1 MARQSRRAKLFVLP
15 LTTAI
20 STAMLSCSSNPRE
33 WRTNADI
40 KICVDDLD
48 KRVPDGDCSNPGDQ
62 HHRWYYINEG
72 GYVPYPGYPVRSGSY
87 QPNSAG
93 GSYGPSAGGSD
104 VATPQST
111 RAGAITRGGF
121 GESAEGH
128 AAFGGV
134 AGE

>member
-1 MARQSRRAKLFVLP
+1 VLLYSLVARQSRRAKLCVLP

-87 QPNSAG
+87 QPLL
-93 GSYGPSAGGSD
+93 
-104 VATPQST
+104 
-111 RAGAITRGGF
+111 RAAHTVLLQ
-121 GESAEGH
+121 
-128 AAFGGV
+128 AAPMWQLLNPPEQ
-134 AGE
+134 AL